1 MGFAT
6 RTSALVALAGVFG
19 WAEWVTW
26 RAARDLTRGSGAPA
40 TPGETVLV
48 LGCPIT
54 ALWRWRVRIA
64 VRSTD
69 PSVARFIFSGGAVRT
84 PESEAAM
91 MADYAVRRLGVPAAN
106 VVLEDRSRNTVQ
118 NVLNSIPLMAQSP
131 AIKIASN
138 TFHARRAR
146 QILHEESPQLA
157 QRLRPARDYRPAE
170 WGPLHMVLLAYHL
183 YRNRGAS

>member
-91 MADYAVRRLGVPAAN
+91 MAAYAVRRLGVPAAN

-170 WGPLHMVLLAYHL
+170 WGPLHMLLLAYHL